1 MQISKERNEVEMGK
15 KNSQPY
21 VSENLESLA
30 KDLVYIRGERRN
42 GDYVLIDLEGLKK
55 ALSELPKEDR
65 EKIER
70 FWGLKGGINHSIKLK
85 KLDFRDKAFVKM
97 SDEAIKSLRTLFR
110 LDFLYMCDR
119 NVAVMVNCLGEK
131 LSRNGENISHLEAT
145 KYLLLFFIIL
155 QNGPKMSYESDP
167 MELDTET
174 SQDFTFDEYAVI
186 RDIYEK
192 LKDIPSQAIN
202 FKLIKDWVDMLD
214 FEDALRLKKTFRI
227 GNVEKEIPREWRNDE
242 IVPVYTFSQVRS
254 FKERVFQQGRW
265 EIVEKIIL
273 GDPKET
279 EGFEEFLKQ
288 IDKIRK
294 DWSTIGMF
302 KTRTKSLKV
311 SNGIKTLDVYEIKG
325 IEFTDIY
332 EIMFL
337 YLEREYIDIK
347 IPTNVQEEKVP

>member
-131 LSRNGENISHLEAT
+131 LFRNDENISQE
-145 KYLLLFFIIL
+145 KPRNIEVI
-155 QNGPKMSYESDP
+155 NG
-167 MELDTET
+167 
-174 SQDFTFDEYAVI
+174 
-186 RDIYEK
+186 
-192 LKDIPSQAIN
+192 
-202 FKLIKDWVDMLD
+202 
-214 FEDALRLKKTFRI
+214 
-227 GNVEKEIPREWRNDE
+227 GNDLNIS
-242 IVPVYTFSQVRS
+242 PVS
-254 FKERVFQQGRW
+254 
-265 EIVEKIIL
+265 
-273 GDPKET
+273 
-279 EGFEEFLKQ
+279 
-288 IDKIRK
+288 
-294 DWSTIGMF
+294 
-302 KTRTKSLKV
+302 
-311 SNGIKTLDVYEIKG
+311 
-325 IEFTDIY
+325 
-332 EIMFL
+332 
-337 YLEREYIDIK
+337 EYIEI
-347 IPTNVQEEKVP
+347 EKPKNDKKENIVVPEDKK